1 MKTFTYALV
10 GILSF
15 MMYACSLPE
24 ETVDLPN
31 SDKEQLKVE
40 DLYILAKECGYTRF
54 TIGTDRILSVE
65 EIKKYQELI
74 RQRNHPITR
83 GYIEHYLYIGDI
95 YYQGHCFTIQFDYSQ
110 DRDTKD
116 ILEVYGGV
124 DGIAKDYHYDLEHY
138 SIATI
143 SSRPTSMTKQS
154 FEVEIKGLYVTG
166 KLHFANI
173 APDTTNL
180 YDVHRYRI
188 VILAGLNIETE
199 YLHYD
204 ICNHGE
210 GHWPYDE

>member
-1 MKTFTYALV
+1 MKTCIYAWV

-15 MMYACSLPE
+15 MMYSCSLPE
-24 ETVDLPN
+24 DTVDLPN
-31 SDKEQLKVE
+31 SNKEQLKVE
-40 DLYILAKECGYTRF
+40 DLYTLANECGYTKL
-54 TIGTDRILSVE
+54 TIETDRMLSRE
-65 EIKKYQELI
+65 NIEKYQELI
-74 RQRNHPITR
+74 KQKKHIITR
-83 GYIEHYLYIGDI
+83 GYVEHYLYIGDI

-138 SIATI
+138 SIATV
-143 SSRPTSMTKQS
+143 SSSPTSMTKQN
-154 FEVEIKGLYVTG
+154 FEVEIKGYYITNKVHNAEAG
-166 KLHFANI
+166 PVVDNI
-173 APDTTNL
+173 

-188 VILAGLNIETE
+188 IIVAGLNIETG

-204 ICNHGE
+204 VRNNGE